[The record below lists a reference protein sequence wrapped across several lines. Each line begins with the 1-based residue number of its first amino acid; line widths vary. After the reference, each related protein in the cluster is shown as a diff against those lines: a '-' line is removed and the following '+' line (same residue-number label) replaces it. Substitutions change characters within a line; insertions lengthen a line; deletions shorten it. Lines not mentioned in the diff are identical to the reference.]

1 MSFQCTVEY
10 ESRKHAYRN
19 INKTSLLNKSR
30 KWHSRLTVSSRISLC
45 SIEWK
50 MIEMSVDKETVLAG
64 DGRGD
69 PMTHQQPQQLA
80 ECTGSCTNAPKALVA
95 TSGSLEDGT
104 ACSVAAFSGS
114 VVLTEQLT
122 NDSNSS
128 GGCSR
133 TESMGLGPRN
143 HFRPKNGLQQ
153 QQQQQ
158 QQQPQQ
164 QKMNKRRY
172 SMNVGFKHPGF
183 SKRRR
188 RANSESDPVLPT
200 NFLLGGNI
208 FDPLNLNSLLDEEV
222 NRALNAET
230 PKSSP
235 LPAKSRDPVEI
246 LIPKDITDPLNL
258 NSTGGDSNIL
268 VSPLKSG
275 GRKRHRNRHHGG
287 GGGGMATAQLD
298 LSLSEKSKPGEGC
311 AAAAGGAS
319 LPSLP
324 APRDPAAASVVPEAP
339 KAGAVVLLTPVPES
353 PRPYELNTSINC
365 RDEVVPPILPRSQSH
380 VATST
385 SLQSQT
391 QGAANSA
398 PVTSSSTQ
406 QLPPARHRKR
416 RRTSSK
422 SDSSVT
428 PTPSAKKGSVDR
440 GRGPGS
446 GKRPQTFHTPI
457 GGGGA
462 GSLPASGRFGHQQPR
477 NRRKQQKF
485 QYGNYNKYYGYR
497 NLGLS
502 EDPRLRVLKP
512 EWFRGKA
519 VLDLGCNTG
528 HMTLTIA
535 TNWHPARILGLDID
549 GGLVHAARQNIRHY
563 LSELQAQEARRSAA
577 GWQAKEG
584 TGIKTQEGGWKD
596 EKKHRIQEQKAKLTE
611 KGGNKMEGKREAGLK
626 QEAVTPMDTLPS
638 DPRKR
643 RGSGKETKAGKGGLT
658 EGALA
663 TRVPLGV
670 GRPFPISLRIC
681 RGPIA
686 APPLLH
692 TIPGDFPANVSFVK
706 GNYVLENDTQL
717 HTQQPEY
724 DVILCLSM
732 TKWVHLNWGDGGVQ
746 RLFKRAFRH
755 LQPGGIFIL
764 EPQPW
769 ASYGKRK
776 RLTETTYKNY
786 YNIRFKPDRFTSYL
800 TSEVGFS
807 SYELIG
813 TPKSSSRGF
822 QRPIYLFHKGP
833 SCSRK

>member
-1 MSFQCTVEY
+1 
-10 ESRKHAYRN
+10 
-19 INKTSLLNKSR
+19 
-30 KWHSRLTVSSRISLC
+30 
-45 SIEWK
+45 
-50 MIEMSVDKETVLAG
+50 MIEMSMDKETVLAG

-69 PMTHQQPQQLA
+69 PMAHRQPQPQPQQLT
-80 ECTGSCTNAPKALVA
+80 ECTGSCSNAPKALVA
-95 TSGSLEDGT
+95 TSGSSEDGT

-114 VVLTEQLT
+114 VVLTEQLS
-122 NDSNSS
+122 NDANSS

-133 TESMGLGPRN
+133 TESVGLGPRN

-153 QQQQQ
+153 PQH
-158 QQQPQQ
+158 PAQQ
-164 QKMNKRRY
+164 QKLNKRRY
-172 SMNVGFKHPGF
+172 SVNVGFKHPGF

-258 NSTGGDSNIL
+258 NSTGGDSDIL
-268 VSPLKSG
+268 VSPMKSG

-287 GGGGMATAQLD
+287 GGSVAAAQPD
-298 LSLSEKSKPGEGC
+298 LSVPERGKPGEACVAATGGVSVSSLPASRDTA
-311 AAAAGGAS
+311 AAAAG
-319 LPSLP
+319 
-324 APRDPAAASVVPEAP
+324 VVPEAP
-339 KAGAVVLLTPVPES
+339 KEGAVLLHLTPVPES

-365 RDEVVPPILPRSQSH
+365 RDEVVAPLLPRSRSH
-380 VATST
+380 AVPGSA
-385 SLQSQT
+385 LQSQV
-391 QGAANSA
+391 QASANSGPVSSAA
-398 PVTSSSTQ
+398 PC
-406 QLPPARHRKR
+406 QLPASRHRKR

-422 SDSSVT
+422 SDSSSVT

-457 GGGGA
+457 GGGGM
-462 GSLPASGRFGHQQPR
+462 GSLPASSRSTHQQPW
-477 NRRKQQKF
+477 NRRKQRKF

-497 NLGLS
+497 NPGLS
-502 EDPRLRVLKP
+502 EDPRVCVLKP

-528 HMTLTIA
+528 HLTLTIA
-535 TNWHPARILGLDID
+535 KNWHPDRILGLDID
-549 GGLVHAARQNIRHY
+549 AGLVHAAHQNIRHY
-563 LSELQAQEARRSAA
+563 LSDLQAQEAQQATMEWQEEVGTGVKSREGRR
-577 GWQAKEG
+577 KEG
-584 TGIKTQEGGWKD
+584 
-596 EKKHRIQEQKAKLTE
+596 KKHRAGNSVQEQKAKVNE
-611 KGGNKMEGKREAGLK
+611 KGRNKMEDKPEAGQK
-626 QEAVTPMDTLPS
+626 QEEGAPMDTGDKGVSL
-638 DPRKR
+638 DRTEKR
-643 RGSGKETKAGKGGLT
+643 GAGKMEVT
-658 EGALA
+658 EGATT
-663 TRVPLGV
+663 TRAPLGGRLNV
-670 GRPFPISLRIC
+670 GRPFPMSLRIC

-692 TIPGDFPANVSFVK
+692 TVPGDFPANVSFVK
-706 GNYVLENDTQL
+706 GNYILESDAL
-717 HTQQPEY
+717 LPTQQPEY

-755 LQPGGIFIL
+755 LRPGGIFIL

-776 RLTETTYKNY
+776 KLTETTYKNY
-786 YNIRFKPDRFTSYL
+786 YNIRFKPDQFTSYL

-833 SCSRK
+833 SSLRK

>member
-1 MSFQCTVEY
+1 
-10 ESRKHAYRN
+10 
-19 INKTSLLNKSR
+19 
-30 KWHSRLTVSSRISLC
+30 
-45 SIEWK
+45 
-50 MIEMSVDKETVLAG
+50 MIEMSMEKEIVLAG
-64 DGRGD
+64 DGRRD
-69 PMTHQQPQQLA
+69 PTAHRQPQQLS
-80 ECTGSCTNAPKALVA
+80 ECTGSCNNAPEASVGQSA
-95 TSGSLEDGT
+95 ISEEGT

-122 NDSNSS
+122 SDADSS

-143 HFRPKNGLQQ
+143 NFRPKNGLQQ
-153 QQQQQ
+153 PQQQQQ
-158 QQQPQQ
+158 HPAQQ
-164 QKMNKRRY
+164 QKLNKRRY

-258 NSTGGDSNIL
+258 NSGGGDSDIL
-268 VSPLKSG
+268 VSPMKS

-287 GGGGMATAQLD
+287 GGGGGGVAVTQLD
-298 LSLSEKSKPGEGC
+298 LSLSERGKLVEGC
-311 AAAAGGAS
+311 IIATGGSSSLPVSRDVAAG
-319 LPSLP
+319 
-324 APRDPAAASVVPEAP
+324 VVPEAP
-339 KAGAVVLLTPVPES
+339 KEGAVLLHLTPVPES
-353 PRPYELNTSINC
+353 PRPYELNTTINC
-365 RDEVVPPILPRSQSH
+365 RDEVVPPILPRSRSH
-380 VATST
+380 VAAGST
-385 SLQSQT
+385 LQSQA
-391 QGAANSA
+391 QGSLNSGSL
-398 PVTSSSTQ
+398 SSSASC
-406 QLPPARHRKR
+406 QLPSSRHRKR

-422 SDSSVT
+422 SDSSAVT
-428 PTPSAKKGSVDR
+428 PTPTAKKGSVER
-440 GRGPGS
+440 GRGQGS

-457 GGGGA
+457 GGGGT
-462 GSLPASGRFGHQQPR
+462 GSLPASSRSSHQQPR
-477 NRRKQQKF
+477 HRRKQRKF
-485 QYGNYNKYYGYR
+485 QYGNYSKYYGYR
-497 NLGLS
+497 NPGQS
-502 EDPRLRVLKP
+502 EDPRVRVLKP
-512 EWFRGKA
+512 EWFQGKV

-528 HMTLTIA
+528 HLTLAIA
-535 TNWHPARILGLDID
+535 KKWRPARILGLDID

-563 LSELQAQEARRSAA
+563 LSELQAQEAQRNTV
-577 GWQAKEG
+577 GCQAEMGHGVKG
-584 TGIKTQEGGWKD
+584 QEGDRKGGQKQKIG
-596 EKKHRIQEQKAKLTE
+596 ESAEEQKVKVTE
-611 KGGNKMEGKREAGLK
+611 KGGNKMEVK
-626 QEAVTPMDTLPS
+626 QELGQKLEEGAQMDTEDKNVPS
-638 DPRKR
+638 EPTEKS
-643 RGSGKETKAGKGGLT
+643 GTGKEAKTEKIETT
-658 EGALA
+658 EGTAA
-663 TRVPLGV
+663 NRKPLGAYLSV
-670 GRPFPISLRIC
+670 CHPFPISLRIC

-692 TIPGDFPANVSFVK
+692 TIPGEFPANVSFVK
-706 GNYVLENDTQL
+706 GNYVLESDALLQ
-717 HTQQPEY
+717 TQQPEY

-732 TKWVHLNWGDGGVQ
+732 TKWVHLNWGDVGVQ

-755 LQPGGIFIL
+755 LRPGGIFIL

-776 RLTETTYKNY
+776 KLTETTYKNY
-786 YNIRFKPDRFTSYL
+786 YSIRFKPDQFTSYL

-833 SCSRK
+833 SSSRK

>member
-1 MSFQCTVEY
+1 MSFQCTVDY
-10 ESRKHAYRN
+10 EFREHAYRK
-19 INKTSLLNKSR
+19 INKTSLLSKSR
-30 KWHSRLTVSSRISLC
+30 KWHSRLTVSSRISLR
-45 SIEWK
+45 STEWK

-64 DGRGD
+64 DGRVD
-69 PMTHQQPQQLA
+69 PMTHQQPQQLT
-80 ECTGSCTNAPKALVA
+80 ECTGSCTNAPKSLVA

-104 ACSVAAFSGS
+104 SCTVAAFSGS

-122 NDSNSS
+122 NESNSS

-153 QQQQQ
+153 PQ
-158 QQQPQQ
+158 QQ

-208 FDPLNLNSLLDEEV
+208 FDPLNLNSLLDDEV

-258 NSTGGDSNIL
+258 NSAGGNSGIL

-287 GGGGMATAQLD
+287 GGGMATAQLD
-298 LSLSEKSKPGEGC
+298 LSLSERGKPAEGC
-311 AAAAGGAS
+311 VAAAGGAS
-319 LPSLP
+319 LQSLP
-324 APRDPAAASVVPEAP
+324 ASRGAAASVVPEAP
-339 KAGAVVLLTPVPES
+339 KEGAVLHLTPVPES

-365 RDEVVPPILPRSQSH
+365 RDEVVQPILPRSQSH
-380 VATST
+380 A
-385 SLQSQT
+385 
-391 QGAANSA
+391 
-398 PVTSSSTQ
+398 VTSSTVQSQAQGSANSVSVSSSATH
-406 QLPPARHRKR
+406 QLPSSRHRKR

-422 SDSSVT
+422 SDSSIT
-428 PTPSAKKGSVDR
+428 PTQPAKKGSVER

-446 GKRPQTFHTPI
+446 GKRPQTFHTPV
-457 GGGGA
+457 GGGRA
-462 GSLPASGRFGHQQPR
+462 GSLPASGKSGHQQLR

-502 EDPRLRVLKP
+502 EDSRLRVLKP

-528 HMTLTIA
+528 HVTLTIA
-535 TNWHPARILGLDID
+535 TNWRPARILGLDID
-549 GGLVHAARQNIRHY
+549 GGLIHAARQNIRHY
-563 LSELQAQEARRSAA
+563 LSELQAQEARRTAV
-577 GWQAKEG
+577 GWQAEEG
-584 TGIKTQEGGWKD
+584 TGVKTQEGGLK
-596 EKKHRIQEQKAKLTE
+596 ERKKHRIQEQKAKVTE
-611 KGGNKMEGKREAGLK
+611 KGGNKMEDK
-626 QEAVTPMDTLPS
+626 QEAGQKQEEVTPMDTSGPTE
-638 DPRKR
+638 KR
-643 RGSGKETKAGKGGLT
+643 GTGKGGKAGKVGLT
-658 EGALA
+658 E
-663 TRVPLGV
+663 RVVASREPLGGPV
-670 GRPFPISLRIC
+670 SIGRPFPISLRIC

-686 APPLLH
+686 APPLLR

-706 GNYVLENDTQL
+706 GNYVLESDALL

-807 SYELIG
+807 SYELLG